1 MNLVRSNCRR
11 VTRGFTL
18 IELLVVIAIIAIL
31 IALLLPAVQQAREA
45 ARRTQCRNNM
55 KQIGLALHN
64 YHDVV
69 LMFPAATMIT
79 RGGTNCE
86 GMGSASQKFGWGVM
100 ILPYIDQGTVYNQF
114 NFTLAYNVAPNS
126 DLDAGGQPIAAYICP
141 SSPLSAPRCSF
152 TGSINQPTG
161 NGGNDDLSRTDYTP
175 VMDSRDWTCDGVY
188 PRIDHNGIM
197 GHFSSTAIRDVTDG
211 TSNTLLMGEQANGT
225 PGSFNCHTWVSFDGM
240 DTSRGINDPATTTPS
255 GGTWHFRDTGFS
267 SYHEGGAHFLM
278 GDGAVRFLSENIS
291 QVTLSALT
299 TRNGNEVVGE
309 F

>member
-1 MNLVRSNCRR
+1 MSRHRSRR
-11 VTRGFTL
+11 AFTL

-45 ARRTQCRNNM
+45 ARRTQCRNNL

-69 LMFPAATMIT
+69 RMFPAATMIT
-79 RGGTNCE
+79 RSSPSCTNMGLGTSE
-86 GMGSASQKFGWGVM
+86 KFGWGVM
-100 ILPYIDQGTVYNQF
+100 ILPYIDQGNVYNQF
-114 NFTLAYNVAPNS
+114 DFNLDYKTAPNS
-126 DLDAGGQPIAAYICP
+126 DLDAGGQPIAAFICP
-141 SSPLSAPRCSF
+141 SSAFTNPRCAF
-152 TGSINQPTG
+152 TSGINQPTG
-161 NGGNDDLSRTDYTP
+161 NNGNDDLSRTDYSP
-175 VMDSRDWTCDGVY
+175 VMDSRDWTCDGTW
-188 PRIDHNGIM
+188 PRRDHNGTM
-197 GHFSSTAIRDVTDG
+197 GHFSNTRIRDVTDG
-211 TSNTLLMGEQANGT
+211 TSNTLLMGEQANGA
-225 PGSFNCHTWVSFDGM
+225 PGSWSCHTWVSFDGM

-291 QVTLSALT
+291 QVTLEALT
-299 TRNGNEVVGE
+299 TRSGNEVVGE